1 MLAIIMTLT
10 KQSRGWA
17 TLMLCLLCSGQLWAA
32 DYETGRSAY
41 ISGDYA
47 RALQILKP
55 LAEEGDPEAQKIMGI
70 MYDYGHGVPKD
81 QAEALNWY
89 LRAAEQGN
97 PDVQY
102 HVGAK
107 YFHGEGAAQDY
118 AAAAK
123 WWELAANGGQVDAQF
138 NLGLMYYR
146 GMVMAKDD
154 SRAAQLFQ
162 KAAAR
167 GHGDAQYVLGLLYS
181 FGQGVE
187 KNYTTALEWF
197 QKSSDQGVARAQ
209 YNMGVFYESGYGV
222 KPDLEQARKW
232 YGRASAQGLEEA
244 TNKLA
249 ELSRAPKQAVTET
262 PVTAARQETAS
273 AKTKTTNPRQKTMPA
288 ATTNGIK
295 REAWVLSQPAKSYT
309 LQVGSVT
316 NERDIIKFIENN
328 HIEADTAYIEVVV
341 NGETR
346 YNAMYGVYQDFQAAN
361 AAINTLPGGLRNIK
375 PWVRNFGIL
384 QQMIK

>member
-1 MLAIIMTLT
+1 MKLT
-10 KQSRGWA
+10 KITRGWI
-17 TLMLCLLCSGQLWAA
+17 TLMLCLIYTGQLWAD

-41 ISGDYA
+41 ISGDYD
-47 RALQILKP
+47 RALQILQP
-55 LAEEGDPEAQKIMGI
+55 LADSGDPEAQKIMGI
-70 MYDYGHGVPKD
+70 MYDYGHGVAKD
-81 QAEALNWY
+81 QQAALNWY
-89 LRAAEQGN
+89 LRAADQGN

-107 YFHGEGAAQDY
+107 FFHGEGTAQDY

-146 GMVMAKDD
+146 GMVMTKDD
-154 SRAAQLFQ
+154 AKAAQLFQ
-162 KAAAR
+162 QAAEQ

-181 FGQGVE
+181 FGHGVA

-209 YNMGVFYESGYGV
+209 FNMGVFYESGYGV
-222 KPDLEQARKW
+222 EKDLEQARNW

-249 ELSRAPKQAVTET
+249 ELSRTTEVAGAATT
-262 PVTAARQETAS
+262 PEEEEPARQETA
-273 AKTKTTNPRQKTMPA
+273 PPA
-288 ATTNGIK
+288 SDQGIR

-309 LQVGSVT
+309 LQIGSVT
-316 NERDIIKFIENN
+316 NEPDIIKFIEAN
-328 HIEADTAYIEVVV
+328 HIEADTAYIEVVIDGV
-341 NGETR
+341 IR
-346 YNAMYGVYQDFQAAN
+346 YNAIYGVYQDFQAAN
-361 AAINTLPGGLRNIK
+361 EAINTLPTGLRNVK

-384 QQMIK
+384 QQMLK

>member
-1 MLAIIMTLT
+1 MKLT
-10 KQSRGWA
+10 INMRCRA
-17 TLMLCLLCSGQLWAA
+17 TLIACLLCAGLLRAE

-41 ISGDYA
+41 ISGNYD

-55 LAEEGDPEAQKIMGI
+55 LADSGDPEAQKIMGI
-70 MYDYGHGVPKD
+70 MYDYGHGVAKD
-81 QAEALNWY
+81 QQEALKWH

-107 YFHGEGAAQDY
+107 YFHGEGTTQDY

-146 GMVMAKDD
+146 GMALAKDD
-154 SRAAQLFQ
+154 ARAAQLFQ
-162 KAAAR
+162 LASEL
-167 GHGDAQYVLGLLYS
+167 GHADAQYVLGLMYS
-181 FGQGVE
+181 FGQGV
-187 KNYTTALEWF
+187 KQDYRTALEWF

-209 YNMGVFYESGYGV
+209 FNMGVFYENGYGIE
-222 KPDLEQARKW
+222 PDLEQARKW

-244 TNKLA
+244 TSKLT
-249 ELSRAPKQAVTET
+249 ELSRAPEVAVAAPATEPAKLDVAPAVTD
-262 PVTAARQETAS
+262 Q
-273 AKTKTTNPRQKTMPA
+273 
-288 ATTNGIK
+288 GIK

-309 LQVGSVT
+309 LQIGSVT
-316 NERDIIKFIENN
+316 DERDIIKFIEDN
-328 HIEADTAYIEVVV
+328 HIESETAYIEVVIDGV
-341 NGETR
+341 TR
-346 YNAMYGVYQDFQAAN
+346 YNAIFGVYQDFQAAN
-361 AAINTLPGGLRNIK
+361 EAINNLPAGLNSVK

-384 QQMIK
+384 QQMLK